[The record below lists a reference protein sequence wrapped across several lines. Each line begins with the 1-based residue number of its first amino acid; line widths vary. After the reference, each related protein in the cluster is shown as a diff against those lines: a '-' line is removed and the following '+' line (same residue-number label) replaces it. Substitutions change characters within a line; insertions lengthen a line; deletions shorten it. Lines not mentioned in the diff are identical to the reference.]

1 MSIVDQVDRMIRE
14 RSLLRHPFYQAWQRG
29 ELSLD
34 ALRSYAGQYYHHV
47 LAFPQYVSAAH
58 ANCPD
63 QRDRQELLENLI
75 EEERGEENHPELWLR
90 FGEALGLSREALVQS
105 EPLPETVGLVETYRE
120 VTKHGT
126 FAQAATALYCYES
139 QVPEIAEQKIAGLRQ
154 FYGIDDPRG
163 LQFFTVHIDADAWHA
178 EVGRG
183 FLERYGGAPEEQER
197 VRETARRCLDAL
209 WAFLDGVYG
218 VTVSVGAAG

>member
-1 MSIVDQVDRMIRE
+1 MPSIAGEVDTLIEE
-14 RSLLRHPFYQAWQRG
+14 RSMLKHPFYQAWQRG

-34 ALRSYAGQYYHHV
+34 TLRSYAAQYYQHV

-58 ANCPD
+58 ASCPD
-63 QRDRQELLENLI
+63 QTARQELLENLI

-90 FGEALGLSREALVQS
+90 FADALGVPRDALIQTEALPQ
-105 EPLPETVGLVETYRE
+105 TDHLVETFRD
-120 VTKHGT
+120 VTRNGS

-139 QVPEIAEQKIAGLRQ
+139 QVPEVARQKIAGLKQ

-163 LQFFTVHIDADAWHA
+163 LQFFDVHIDVDAWHA

-183 FLERYGGAPEEQER
+183 FVDRYGER
-197 VRETARRCLDAL
+197 EREAVLATARRCLDAL
-209 WAFLDGVYG
+209 WGFLDGVQAQR
-218 VTVSVGAAG
+218 VAVGAAV